1 MTRSTTEL
9 SGRLL
14 VAGGRFSGIYDHILT
29 NAYYLW
35 RRPVSWHSQTVVVDL
50 CQIYQLCR
58 SSMVELLE
66 GQKHDFNPVE
76 VSAPHIIYVALGFF
90 IVLVRMSC
98 FLMIKFG
105 MFSMLLKE
113 RLYLGEAP
121 LALVFGIII
130 GNVFLV
136 YLHVRSQCC
145 VNFPSEYLGRTSHQ
159 CSWH

>member
-1 MTRSTTEL
+1 
-9 SGRLL
+9 
-14 VAGGRFSGIYDHILT
+14 
-29 NAYYLW
+29 
-35 RRPVSWHSQTVVVDL
+35 
-50 CQIYQLCR
+50 
-58 SSMVELLE
+58 MVELLE

-90 IVLVRMSC
+90 IVLVRISC

-105 MFSMLLKE
+105 MFSMLFKE

-136 YLHVRSQCC
+136 
-145 VNFPSEYLGRTSHQ
+145 
-159 CSWH
+159 